1 MEPKLATQDPA
12 RDDTDPLAVA
22 PGEGP
27 GAEATVLHRPAAN
40 EVMQPA
46 RLVVLAGPRTGLEV
60 PVTEH
65 EVSIGRGPENLVVLP
80 DISVSR
86 HHAMLRRENGRYVL
100 LDQASGNGTRLNGKP
115 VTRSPL
121 RSGDRIAFGDS
132 LVEFFDP
139 DEGTAR
145 SAAAPRASRS
155 SSDAAREGLSRRAI
169 YYLAA
174 GATVAVFFA
183 VAGWRKHERDLA
195 RSLSAQQAAE
205 TRALA
210 GERFAEARTMLGE
223 GRWNEALAKLR
234 IAAELNPRDREITRY
249 VKKADDEA
257 PHAAALAEARA
268 ALGRKDFAAAQTALS
283 QVPDDSLLAE
293 SVRDLRAA
301 LAQAMDEAVR
311 DARKKAEANDPAAAS
326 ERLAPVLAADPG
338 RADAV
343 AVRDALSREPAG
355 TPARRRSQ
363 AAASGSPPAPR
374 SAIER
379 AYLGGDLAAAIE
391 LAEHDKKAPR
401 AARALR
407 DLRGFEGAYREG
419 FAQLQAGK
427 VREAASA
434 LDRANAFDRAI
445 AGRVQGPLGARVRK
459 ALSSLHTEMALE
471 LTETAELPKA
481 AAQLRAAI
489 AEDPSNER
497 AQKELLAAMGRAHEE
512 YMRGYVAK
520 DSDPD
525 LARVSFRIAAETLPP
540 SDDEGQKARRW
551 LDKLSG
557 GSTPRESE

>member
-1 MEPKLATQDPA
+1 MEPKLATKDPA
-12 RDDTDPLAVA
+12 RDDTDPIAAA
-22 PGEGP
+22 PAEAA
-27 GAEATVLHRPAAN
+27 GAEATVLHRLPADEAS
-40 EVMQPA
+40 QPA

-60 PVTEH
+60 PITDH

-86 HHAMLRRENGRYVL
+86 RHAMLRREKGRYVL
-100 LDQASGNGTRLNGKP
+100 FDQASGNGTRLNGKP
-115 VTRSPL
+115 VSRSPL

-139 DEGTAR
+139 DEGTAK
-145 SAAAPRASRS
+145 SAAARRS
-155 SSDAAREGLSRRAI
+155 PGTVPGAPREGLSRRSI

-174 GATVAVFFA
+174 GATLTVFFA

-195 RSLSAQQAAE
+195 QRLAAQQAAE

-210 GERFAEARTMLGE
+210 AERFAEARTMLGE
-223 GRWNEALAKLR
+223 GRWNDALAKLR
-234 IAAELNPRDREITRY
+234 IAAELNPRDREIARY

-257 PHAAALAEARA
+257 PHAAAVAEARSA
-268 ALGRKDFAAAQTALS
+268 VARKDFAAAQTALS
-283 QVPDDSLLAE
+283 QVPEDSVLAE
-293 SVRDLRAA
+293 SARDLRAS
-301 LAQAMDEAVR
+301 LGQAMDEAVR
-311 DARKKAEANDPAAAS
+311 DARKKAEANDAAGAS
-326 ERLAPVLAADPG
+326 ELLAPVLAADPA
-338 RADAV
+338 RSDAV
-343 AVRDALSREPAG
+343 AVRDALSREPV
-355 TPARRRSQ
+355 RK
-363 AAASGSPPAPR
+363 APR
-374 SAIER
+374 RKSARASAPMPQGAIER

-391 LAEHDKKAPR
+391 LAERDKKAPR

-407 DLRGFEGAYREG
+407 DLRGFEAAYREG
-419 FAQLQAGK
+419 FAHLQAGK

-434 LDRANAFDRAI
+434 LDRASAFDRRI
-445 AGRVQGPLGARVRK
+445 AGRPQGPLGARVRK

-471 LTETAELPKA
+471 LTETAELPRA

-497 AQKELLAAMGRAHEE
+497 AQKELQAAMARAHEE

-525 LARVSFRIAAETLPP
+525 LARLSFRIAAETLPA
-540 SDDEGQKARRW
+540 SDDEAQKARRW

-557 GSTPRESE
+557 GSTPREAE

>member
-1 MEPKLATQDPA
+1 MEPKPAIQDPA
-12 RDDTDPLAVA
+12 RDDTDPIAVA
-22 PGEGP
+22 PAE
-27 GAEATVLHRPAAN
+27 GAEATVLHRLAAN
-40 EVMQPA
+40 EVSQPA

-60 PVTEH
+60 PLTEQ

-86 HHAMLRRENGRYVL
+86 RHAMLRRENGRYL
-100 LDQASGNGTRLNGKP
+100 LFDQASGNGTRLNGKP
-115 VTRSPL
+115 VTRSTL

-139 DEGTAR
+139 DEGTAK
-145 SAAAPRASRS
+145 SAAAAGNPATGPTPV
-155 SSDAAREGLSRRAI
+155 REGFSRRSI

-174 GATVAVFFA
+174 GAMLLVFFA
-183 VAGWRKHERDLA
+183 IAGWRKHERDLSQRLA
-195 RSLSAQQAAE
+195 AQQASE

-210 GERFAEARTMLGE
+210 GERFAEAKKLLEE
-223 GRWNEALAKLR
+223 GRWNDALAKLR
-234 IAAELNPRDREITRY
+234 IAAELNPRDREIARY
-249 VKKADDEA
+249 AKKADDEA
-257 PHAAALAEARA
+257 PHAAAVAEARA
-268 ALGRKDFAAAQTALS
+268 ALGRKDFAAAQTDLTH
-283 QVPDDSLLAE
+283 VPDDSVLAE
-293 SVRDLRAA
+293 SARDLRAA
-301 LAQAMDEAVR
+301 LGQAMDEAVR
-311 DARKKAEANDPAAAS
+311 DARKKAEENDAAAAS

-343 AVRDALSREPAG
+343 AVRDALSREPARK
-355 TPARRRSQ
+355 PARRKSARPSR
-363 AAASGSPPAPR
+363 GSALVPKG
-374 SAIER
+374 AIER

-391 LAEHDKKAPR
+391 LAERDKKAPK

-407 DLRGFEGAYREG
+407 DLRGFEAAYREG
-419 FAQLQAGK
+419 FAHLQEGK

-434 LDRANAFDRAI
+434 LDRANAFDRAL

-471 LTETAELPKA
+471 LIETAELPKA

-497 AQKELLAAMGRAHEE
+497 AQKELQAAMGRAHEE

-551 LDKLSG
+551 LEKLSA
-557 GSTPRESE
+557 GSAPREAE